1 MLSNYVKKNYQMP
14 LQMHSSKGWSVSA
27 ERIAVFLVELAFAVD
42 GAAEDVGDDVVVVAG
57 VSSGFRCLS
66 SEFVCRRD
74 QHHLCSDS
82 AK

>member
-1 MLSNYVKKNYQMP
+1 
-14 LQMHSSKGWSVSA
+14 
-27 ERIAVFLVELAFAVD
+27 
-42 GAAEDVGDDVVVVAG
+42 